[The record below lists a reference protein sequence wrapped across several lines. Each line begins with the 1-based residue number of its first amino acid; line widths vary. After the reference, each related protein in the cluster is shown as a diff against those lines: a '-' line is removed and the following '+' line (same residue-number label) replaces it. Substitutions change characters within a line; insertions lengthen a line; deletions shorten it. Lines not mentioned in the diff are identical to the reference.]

1 MKNLLKNRI
10 VVGLFCIILS
20 LIICFCLTPMFNNA
34 LTSTVEIV
42 RVKTDIY
49 KGDLI
54 TRDMLTTVEAGGYNL
69 PTGIVYNAD
78 DVIGK
83 YANAD
88 LYKDDYILQS
98 KLSDTAMLKNDYL
111 SGLNG
116 ENRAISITIKSF
128 AAGLSGKLE
137 PGDIVT
143 LIAGSVGQM
152 RETLIPPELQYV
164 RIIATTI
171 KDGTDRNVQS
181 DDTDDGLAS
190 TITVLVSPE
199 QARLLAELEQ
209 DGTLHAAL
217 VYRGD
222 SETAQ
227 MFLDAQAAVLEEL
240 YADEPEETESDGENA
255 EDGEAQPENPDAET
269 PPADSDTEGGEAE

>member
-20 LIICFCLTPMFNNA
+20 LIVCFGLTPMFNNA
-34 LTSTVEIV
+34 LTSTVEIA
-42 RVKTDIY
+42 RVNTDIS
-49 KGDLI
+49 KGDMI
-54 TRDMLTTVEAGGYNL
+54 TKDMLTTVEAGGYNL
-69 PTGIVYNAD
+69 PSDVVHKAEDIV
-78 DVIGK
+78 GK

-111 SGLNG
+111 SSLNG
-116 ENRAISITIKSF
+116 ENRAISVTIKSF

-137 PGDIVT
+137 RGDIVT
-143 LIAGSVGQM
+143 LIAGNVGQM

-164 RIIATTI
+164 QIIATTI
-171 KDGTDRNVQS
+171 KDGTDSNVQS
-181 DDTDDGLAS
+181 DSEESQLAS

-209 DGTLHAAL
+209 NGTLHAAL

-222 SETAQ
+222 SGNAQ
-227 MFLDAQAAVLEEL
+227 KFLNAQAAVLEEL
-240 YADEPEETESDGENA
+240 YADEPEEPEETENT
-255 EDGEAQPENPDAET
+255 GEALPEDTEA
-269 PPADSDTEGGEAE
+269 PPADTEVQPDETQQP